1 MSHWLSP
8 LLLYRSHCGKQDL
21 VFARL
26 DNQQSV
32 VLLNDGDA
40 NLTMEL
46 PFGLPDAD
54 TRAIAV
60 WPPVDNGGFV
70 EHRCLSSGVSEPS
83 STPNQA
89 MMAPRGTP
97 ISHPAH
103 RQWCRQLFFASKM
116 PTSANLAIST
126 S

>member
-1 MSHWLSP
+1 MRHWLSP

-26 DNQQSV
+26 GNQQSV

-60 WPPVDNGGFV
+60 G
-70 EHRCLSSGVSEPS
+70 RLSI
-83 STPNQA
+83 
-89 MMAPRGTP
+89 MAGLLS
-97 ISHPAH
+97 IVAFHLGS
-103 RQWCRQLFFASKM
+103 Q
-116 PTSANLAIST
+116 NLRLLQIKR
-126 S
+126 